1 MAKITN
7 LSRQGLDFVVG
18 SKNGVAI
25 TENVPAG
32 ETRDLEI
39 DPNSATVKGRVASG
53 LITVATTSRQRA
65 VKSETPAS

>member
-18 SKNGVAI
+18 VKNGAAI

-32 ETRDLEI
+32 ETRDL
-39 DPNSATVKGRVASG
+39 DVDLNSATVKGRVASG
-53 LITVATTSRQRA
+53 LITVATTTRHRA